1 MGTIYEKG
9 GMEMA
14 IGNAIQKGSWV
25 YIYDKKGRRIGTVPA
40 GIGPKDGLM
49 GYTSSTV
56 NVQAGSWLC
65 TYDVG
70 GHRIRVTP
78 AR

>member
-14 IGNAIQKGSWV
+14 IGNAFQKGSWV

-56 NVQAGSWLC
+56 NVQAGSWIC
-65 TYDVG
+65 TYDVSG
-70 GHRIRVTP
+70 RRLRVTP